1 MASLSP
7 IGRVWSVFV
16 GAEVA
21 FSGAASLGDAAGDG
35 ATNGTAVRM
44 AGAPSST
51 AGAYVVPQA
60 ATDSA
65 ASNRPVEILFIAPRL
80 TTLGTAM
87 FCLAVAGAQS
97 SP

>member
-7 IGRVWSVFV
+7 IGRVCRVFAGV
-16 GAEVA
+16 GIA
-21 FSGAASLGDAAGDG
+21 FTGAASLGDAAGDG
-35 ATNGTAVRM
+35 ATTGNAVPLS
-44 AGAPSST
+44 GAPCST
-51 AGAYVVPQA
+51 AGAYGVPQA

-65 ASNRPVEILFIAPRL
+65 ASNRHVEILFIAPRL

-87 FCLAVAGAQS
+87 FCPTVACAHG